1 MPIVRKYNIPALFCA
16 LAVLLCALSAR
27 PYADMAVCDDG
38 PYILMARTLANTG
51 HIVYN
56 GWGAP
61 MLGWQLYLAAAFIK
75 LFGFSFTAV
84 RMSTVL
90 VSVALAFVL
99 QRTLVA
105 AGITE
110 RNASIGTLA
119 LVLSPFYLILSV
131 TFMSDITGLFGIVI
145 CVYGCLRALQ
155 ASSDR
160 ATIGWI
166 AFAVLT
172 NAIFG
177 SSRQISW
184 LGILVMVPSTLWL
197 LRSRR
202 LVLLSGAALT
212 LAGALFIVACMQWLK
227 HQPYS
232 LPEHLLPSLFPVA
245 LFFRRLINYLLDIPF
260 LLLPI
265 LALFLTH
272 IRKRPI
278 RAAAISLVV
287 IFLAACADHH
297 YLGHGLEPI
306 SSDFVDKFGVVFEPG
321 NKGSPPIFLPQS
333 ISVLLTLIS
342 LGGVVGLMT
351 SFLSPHK
358 TSRPAAPPA
367 IPSGKELGIVLAPFA
382 IAYSLLLLPRVA
394 MYGISDRSLLALL
407 VVAVIFL
414 VRYYQDHTDN
424 HLPLAG
430 IVMVGAMAIYAIIC
444 TRNTFA
450 FYRARVAFAAELRS
464 AGIPDT
470 SVDNGWEYNMLTEL
484 QHADHINVYGISLP
498 ANAYV
503 RPPAPPAATCPMFL
517 YDETPHIH
525 PLYGVSFDPNAC
537 YGLAPFPPVHYSRWP
552 RRTPGTL
559 YAVRYT
565 PSSKPLHH
573 P

>member
-197 LRSRR
+197 RRSRR
-202 LVLLSGAALT
+202 RVLLSVPPSSWRVRSSSSPACSGSSTSPIPFQNISSPACSPSPYFF
-212 LAGALFIVACMQWLK
+212 AGSSTTFWI
-227 HQPYS
+227 
-232 LPEHLLPSLFPVA
+232 SLFSC
-245 LFFRRLINYLLDIPF
+245 F
-260 LLLPI
+260 
-265 LALFLTH
+265 
-272 IRKRPI
+272 
-278 RAAAISLVV
+278 
-287 IFLAACADHH
+287 
-297 YLGHGLEPI
+297 
-306 SSDFVDKFGVVFEPG
+306 
-321 NKGSPPIFLPQS
+321 
-333 ISVLLTLIS
+333 
-342 LGGVVGLMT
+342 
-351 SFLSPHK
+351 
-358 TSRPAAPPA
+358 
-367 IPSGKELGIVLAPFA
+367 PSWR
-382 IAYSLLLLPRVA
+382 YS
-394 MYGISDRSLLALL
+394 
-407 VVAVIFL
+407 
-414 VRYYQDHTDN
+414 
-424 HLPLAG
+424 
-430 IVMVGAMAIYAIIC
+430 
-444 TRNTFA
+444 
-450 FYRARVAFAAELRS
+450 
-464 AGIPDT
+464 
-470 SVDNGWEYNMLTEL
+470 
-484 QHADHINVYGISLP
+484 
-498 ANAYV
+498 
-503 RPPAPPAATCPMFL
+503 
-517 YDETPHIH
+517 
-525 PLYGVSFDPNAC
+525 
-537 YGLAPFPPVHYSRWP
+537 
-552 RRTPGTL
+552 
-559 YAVRYT
+559 
-565 PSSKPLHH
+565 
-573 P
+573 